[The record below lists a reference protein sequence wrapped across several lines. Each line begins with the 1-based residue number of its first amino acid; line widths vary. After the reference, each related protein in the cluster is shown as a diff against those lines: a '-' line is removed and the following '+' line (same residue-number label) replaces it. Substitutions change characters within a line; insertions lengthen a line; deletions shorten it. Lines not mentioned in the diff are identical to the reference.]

1 MEHYRGIEGNKNA
14 RAHWI
19 AMNRAMPP
27 VLSKLPK
34 HSRLAIWSLVLGILS
49 PACLFFVAGIPAVV
63 CGHLARKR
71 IQESDGA
78 LTGNGLAMG
87 GLVTG
92 YLGIAVSVL
101 IPLYVMQSIPK
112 QVKAREA
119 YMRNICTNNLQ
130 LIQTAKQ
137 TWASENKKAVTEIPT
152 KADLLP
158 YLPNQQWPRCP
169 GRGDYSIKPVAQ
181 PPECPIPSHKLQPPP
196 Q

>member
-1 MEHYRGIEGNKNA
+1 MNKA
-14 RAHWI
+14 I
-19 AMNRAMPP
+19 PP

-34 HSRLAIWSLVLGILS
+34 RSRLAIWSLVLGILS
-49 PACLFFVAGIPAVV
+49 PACLFVVAGIPAVV

-71 IQESDGA
+71 IQDADGA

-87 GLVTG
+87 GLVLG
-92 YLGIAVSVL
+92 YLGIALSVL
-101 IPLYVMQSIPK
+101 IPLYVVQSIPK

-119 YMRNICTNNLQ
+119 FMRNVCTNNLQ
-130 LIQTAKQ
+130 VIQTAKQ
-137 TWASENKKAVTEIPT
+137 TWARENKKAESEVPT

-158 YLPNQQWPRCP
+158 YLPNQQFPRGP

-181 PPECPIPSHKLQPPP
+181 PPECPIPSHKLAP